1 MSKIPG
7 PKHLLPSRRHCS
19 FASRVPTGGTVSI
32 GPAIRMP
39 GLPCLGCGK
48 RARTQP
54 AKPWRPAMRSMV
66 AMIAISRAARS
77 SMRSTALASQ
87 VGLSHSTQLLSPCN
101 MASESKGRLAGF
113 IGVLSVFDGVFLAAV
128 LYENKR
134 RRICKAK
141 TRRRMMSLPG
151 KLRLAGAHHCRTWP
165 VVGTVSILSLSSAWI
180 GLAGPRE
187 LDIDPLDSKGKW
199 ELGFL
204 LTRFWVGPGVGR
216 GDGSRGGA
224 RARQLTFL
232 TFLMSEASR
241 SRVSL
246 ASCEICLSVGITG
259 LFSNAV
265 PSPNFTST
273 DVRKLFFSAIAV
285 SESNNTYQPVTGKP
299 TAQFLMVAPPIFAL
313 IGLISTTVTTG
324 TKSLCLPSLWRR

>member
-1 MSKIPG
+1 MDHFAGLDVSVKETSICIVNDTGRIVREVKVASELYPG
-7 PKHLLPSRRHCS
+7 TSAEC
-19 FASRVPTGGTVSI
+19 
-32 GPAIRMP
+32 P
-39 GLPCLGCGK
+39 GLDGLGSCRCPG
-48 RARTQP
+48 
-54 AKPWRPAMRSMV
+54 WR
-66 AMIAISRAARS
+66 
-77 SMRSTALASQ
+77 
-87 VGLSHSTQLLSPCN
+87 G
-101 MASESKGRLAGF
+101 
-113 IGVLSVFDGVFLAAV
+113 
-128 LYENKR
+128 
-134 RRICKAK
+134 
-141 TRRRMMSLPG
+141 
-151 KLRLAGAHHCRTWP
+151 
-165 VVGTVSILSLSSAWI
+165 
-180 GLAGPRE
+180 
-187 LDIDPLDSKGKW
+187 W
-199 ELGFL
+199 EWKLGFL
-204 LTRFWVGPGVGR
+204 LTRFWVGPGAGR

-273 DVRKLFFSAIAV
+273 DVRKLFCRAIGV
-285 SESNNTYQPVTGKP
+285 SESNNTYEPVTGKP